1 MVYKTKQTFSSKV
14 IWNSICNDVCIYEK
28 PSYIALPSL
37 YNCKTRGS
45 DKFLAYNIPTVMLY
59 IVFYLRFFWKNILNW
74 SLYYAWT
81 MSSEFDKESRINVK
95 NDWRRSWKTITP
107 AFYFHRICMSSLQR
121 HQRRELFT
129 QFWRRWK
136 NLTHHVSSSAWSP
149 SIELSADAGT

>member
-1 MVYKTKQTFSSKV
+1 MMYVYMKSHHISHCQVYTIVKQGEAISSLL
-14 IWNSICNDVCIYEK
+14 IISQQWCST
-28 PSYIALPSL
+28 L
-37 YNCKTRGS
+37 YFIS
-45 DKFLAYNIPTVMLY
+45 D
-59 IVFYLRFFWKNILNW
+59 FFKNILKW
-74 SLYYAWT
+74 SVYYAWK
-81 MSSEFDKESRINVK
+81 MSSEFDKEARINVK

-149 SIELSADAGT
+149 SIELSADADT

>member
-1 MVYKTKQTFSSKV
+1 MYVYMKSHHISHCQVYTIVKQGEAISSLL
-14 IWNSICNDVCIYEK
+14 INALHCILLK
-28 PSYIALPSL
+28 I
-37 YNCKTRGS
+37 
-45 DKFLAYNIPTVMLY
+45 FL
-59 IVFYLRFFWKNILNW
+59 KNILNW

-149 SIELSADAGT
+149 SIELSADADT